1 MDTLST
7 KELAQSPH
15 EAPRA
20 FAMDASQK
28 KIVIIE
34 GRALFRDCLAR
45 NLGKELGRPVVA
57 FPDLASWQG
66 RTCGTQALAIL
77 LGASRRSDKVADGE
91 RFRALTSGESSA
103 PVIVLSDEQDK
114 ENVATH
120 LKNGARGYVPT
131 DTPLEIVVEA
141 IRLVLAGGLFIPANI
156 LLSATA
162 KTASKESS
170 RVTGD
175 SPFTSREIEVMEAL
189 REGKPNKVIAHE
201 LRLSE
206 STIKQHVHNLMKKL
220 DASNRTEAVVKI
232 GQLSIA
238 VAN

>member
-131 DTPLEIVVEA
+131 DTPLEIVVKA
-141 IRLVLAGGLFIPANI
+141 IRLVLAGGFFVPANI
-156 LLSATA
+156 ILSGAAETPGGDPWRPDAEPVFTA
-162 KTASKESS
+162 
-170 RVTGD
+170 
-175 SPFTSREIEVMEAL
+175 REMQVIEAL
-189 REGKPNKVIAHE
+189 RQGKSNKSIADE

-206 STIKQHVHNLMKKL
+206 STVKVHMHNVMKKL
-220 DASNRTEAVVKI
+220 CASNRTEAVVKI
-232 GQLSIA
+232 GRLPA
-238 VAN
+238 AGRN